1 MGYAG
6 SQWRQL
12 MPTVS
17 VEFGLYVCFLCEVNL
32 VDSEEQIDGKER
44 ERKEKRERSI
54 QNDENFLAR

>member
-12 MPTVS
+12 MPKVS

>member
-1 MGYAG
+1 
-6 SQWRQL
+6 